1 MISPEQY
8 IQLKAFARQ
17 DGFFI
22 GLLWVFTFACF
33 VGSMSEPGL
42 QIGFIAGVTASPF
55 IIYYRL
61 KHFRDKIVGGSIS
74 FRKAF
79 AFLAYVIVDAS
90 IILAA
95 ATFIYFYFIDNGMF
109 MSKLQQSLALP
120 EIQQS
125 FSQAGMDV
133 KEINEQVQIFSQTRA
148 IDIAFSMFFN
158 TLLSGMFLA
167 LVLSAIGKKAK
178 AAQNS

>member
-1 MISPEQY
+1 MISPEEY

-22 GLLWVFTFACF
+22 GLLWIFTFACF
-33 VGSMSEPGL
+33 IGSMTEPGL
-42 QIGFIAGVTASPF
+42 QIGFIAGITITPV

-61 KHFRDKIVGGSIS
+61 KHYRDKVIGGTIS
-74 FRKAF
+74 FRRAF
-79 AFLAYVIVDAS
+79 AFLAFVIVDAS

-95 ATFIYFYFIDNGMF
+95 ATFVYFYFMDKGQF
-109 MSKLQQSLALP
+109 MSKLQESLALP

-125 FSQAGMDV
+125 LTQAGMDI
-133 KEINEQVQIFSQTRA
+133 KNINQQVQVFSQTRP

-158 TLLSGMFLA
+158 TMISGLFLA
-167 LVLSAIGKKAK
+167 LVLSAIGKRTKVA
-178 AAQNS
+178 

>member
-1 MISPEQY
+1 MISPQEY

-22 GLLWVFTFACF
+22 GLLWIFTFACF

-42 QIGFIAGVTASPF
+42 QIGFIAGMTISPF

-61 KHFRDKIVGGSIS
+61 KHYRDKVIGGYIS
-74 FRKAF
+74 FKKAF

-95 ATFIYFYFIDNGMF
+95 ATFVYFYFIDNGLF
-109 MSKLQQSLALP
+109 ISRLQENLQMP

-125 FSQAGMDV
+125 FAQAGMDINT
-133 KEINEQVQIFSQTRA
+133 INEQVQIFSNTRA

-158 TLLSGMFLA
+158 TILTGTLLA
-167 LVLSAIGKKAK
+167 LVLSLIGHKTAAAK
-178 AAQNS
+178 